1 VNAQVKENR
10 FTLVIMDTVL
20 PFNRSTNLRLGF
32 LLMVFPKAFALVAS
46 ECLDPSRE
54 PATER
59 ILYSGRRVIQFCSN
73 AKITPCS
80 EAQKS

>member
-1 VNAQVKENR
+1 MHQVKENR

-20 PFNRSTNLRLGF
+20 PFNRTTNLRLGF

-59 ILYSGRRVIQFCSN
+59 I
-73 AKITPCS
+73 
-80 EAQKS
+80 